1 LRLKLDWSSAASQ
14 SIEHMSLSS
23 GTGSAVKELALWAG
37 VGVAAF
43 VIFMQFGDATT
54 RILERASGMVSE
66 QPAGNG
72 DANAAAVEGE
82 DEDADDGPREV
93 HLRAAENGHFFA
105 RIYVNGE
112 EIEVLVD
119 TGATHVALR
128 YEDAMAIGLD
138 VKDSDYTLIA
148 KTANG
153 AAKAAPI
160 TLDEVRIGDITVRD
174 VEATI
179 GQPGTKFIT
188 LLGMTFL
195 SKLSRVDIRGK
206 ELVLVE

>member
-1 LRLKLDWSSAASQ
+1 
-14 SIEHMSLSS
+14 MSLSS
-23 GTGSAVKELALWAG
+23 GAGSAIRELAIWAG
-37 VGVAAF
+37 LGVAAF
-43 VIFMQFGDATT
+43 ALFMQFGDASM
-54 RILERASGMVSE
+54 RFLERTSDIAAEDKSAPG
-66 QPAGNG
+66 G
-72 DANAAAVEGE
+72 ANAAAVEDE
-82 DEDADDGPREV
+82 DEGPREV
-93 HLRAAENGHFFA
+93 HLRAADNGHFFA

-128 YEDAMAIGLD
+128 YEDAMAIGLE

-153 AAKAAPI
+153 TAKAAPV
-160 TLDEVRIGDITVRD
+160 TLGEVRIGDISVPD

>member
-1 LRLKLDWSSAASQ
+1 MR
-14 SIEHMSLSS
+14 
-23 GTGSAVKELALWAG
+23 ELAIWAG
-37 VGVAAF
+37 FGVAAF
-43 VIFMQFGDATT
+43 ALFMHFGDASE
-54 RILERASGMVSE
+54 RILERSGSASE
-66 QPAGNG
+66 QGSG
-72 DANAAAVEGE
+72 RGEANAASLE
-82 DEDADDGPREV
+82 DEDGDASPREV
-93 HLRAAENGHFFA
+93 HLRAADNGHFFA
-105 RIYVNGE
+105 RIHVNGE
-112 EIEVLVD
+112 EVEVLVD

-128 YEDAMAIGLD
+128 YEDAMAIGLN

-153 AAKAAPI
+153 TAKAAPV
-160 TLDEVRIGDITVRD
+160 TLEEVRIGDIAVRN

-206 ELVLVE
+206 ELVLIE